1 MEKNLGLLKL
11 TVATVSN
18 SVYPTRLKGKSL

>member
-1 MEKNLGLLKL
+1 MEKDLGLLKL

-18 SVYPTRLKGKSL
+18 LVYPTRLKGKRL

>member
-1 MEKNLGLLKL
+1 MEKTPGLLKL